1 MITAR
6 QLARAYDLSVASLW
20 RGDAPDESLISWLGR
35 YRVADAVAEPQTA
48 PEAVS
53 LLGGGGSGI
62 RWYSTPTAVV
72 GFATG
77 HPAVCYRIP
86 VETELPSATR
96 PTGREPMVPVDVAA
110 AAMSS

>member
-20 RGDAPDESLISWLGR
+20 RGEAPDESLIAWLGR
-35 YRVADAVAEPQTA
+35 YRVAEAVPEPLTV

-86 VETELPSATR
+86 VDIELPSATR
-96 PTGREPMVPVDVAA
+96 PAAQESILPVEITAA
-110 AAMSS
+110 TM

>member
-1 MITAR
+1 MITPR
-6 QLARAYDLSVASLW
+6 HLARAYDLSVASLW
-20 RGDAPDESLISWLGR
+20 RGDAPDETLIAWLGQF
-35 YRVADAVAEPQTA
+35 RVAEPVPEPQTA

-77 HPAVCYRIP
+77 HPAVCYRVP
-86 VETELPSATR
+86 VDAVLPSITAST
-96 PTGREPMVPVDVAA
+96 REPIVPIDVAA
-110 AAMSS
+110 ATM

>member
-20 RGDAPDESLISWLGR
+20 RGEAPNESLISWLDR
-35 YRVADAVAEPQTA
+35 FRVLDAVPEPQTA
-48 PEAVS
+48 PEAIS

-72 GFATG
+72 GFAQG
-77 HPAVCYRIP
+77 QPGVCYRVP
-86 VETELPSATR
+86 VEAELPSKAR
-96 PTGREPMVPVDVAA
+96 SAAREPMLPVEIAA
-110 AAMSS
+110 GTLSS

>member
-1 MITAR
+1 MITPR

-20 RGDAPDESLISWLGR
+20 RGDAPDENIFAWLGR
-35 YRVADAVAEPQTA
+35 FRVAEALPEPQTA

-86 VETELPSATR
+86 VDTALPTARAST
-96 PTGREPMVPVDVAA
+96 REPIVQVEVAA
-110 AAMSS
+110 ATL

>member
-1 MITAR
+1 MVTAR
-6 QLARAYDLSVASLW
+6 QIARAYDLSVASLW
-20 RGDAPDESLISWLGR
+20 RGEAPDDSLIAWLGR
-35 YRVADAVAEPQTA
+35 YRTAEALQEPQTA

-86 VETELPSATR
+86 VETELPSPAGPATR
-96 PTGREPMVPVDVAA
+96 EPIVPVEVVAA
-110 AAMSS
+110 AM

>member
-1 MITAR
+1 MITPR

-20 RGDAPDESLISWLGR
+20 RGDAPDESLIAWLGR
-35 YRVADAVAEPQTA
+35 FRVADSVPEPQTA

-86 VETELPSATR
+86 VESVLPSIAASTR
-96 PTGREPMVPVDVAA
+96 DHIVPMDVAA
-110 AAMSS
+110 ATM